1 MGYKCAKKIMK
12 KILIM
17 LVAIVSIVVVGA
29 SAANIYLEPVP
40 LGCKTVSGARVTGS
54 YSTDGEYYCVSFDN
68 NSGNRC
74 SASGEV
80 WGKVDGR
87 WEKIDEFLL
96 TADNKKAANYNVS
109 LVKAGATQAR
119 LENISTWICE

>member
-1 MGYKCAKKIMK
+1 
-12 KILIM
+12 M

-40 LGCKTVSGARVTGS
+40 LGCKTVSGASVTGR
-54 YSTDGEYYCVSFDN
+54 YSTDGEYYCVTFKN
-68 NSGNRC
+68 NSGSRC

-80 WGKVDGR
+80 WGKVNGR

-96 TADNKKAANYNVS
+96 TADNKDYAYYNVRLS
-109 LVKAGATQAR
+109 TAGATQAR
-119 LENISTWICE
+119 LENVSTWRCE